1 MSSSITKH
9 DAAVN
14 LVGVDRTSLEQL
26 FVEYGE
32 KKFRAQQVMQWLY
45 QRGETDLLKMT
56 DLSKSLRETL
66 QQQTHITVP
75 SVQSEQFSS
84 DGTVKWLLN
93 VGEDKDGKPNAI
105 ETVYIPESNRGTLCI
120 SSQVGCALDCT
131 FCATARQGF
140 NRNLTAGE
148 IIGQVW
154 VADQRLRAL
163 NDGKSLLTNVVFMG
177 MGEPLLNFNNVVP
190 SVKLLLDDFAYG
202 MGKRKV
208 TVSTSGIVPK
218 IDELSTQLDV
228 SLAISLH
235 APNDEVR
242 NELVPINRKY
252 PIKELLAACRRYL
265 SNKNRKESITFEYVM
280 LDGVNDSDAQ
290 ARELVKLLKGISAKI
305 NLIPFNS
312 FEHSGYQRSSQERID
327 RFSQILIRQGIVVI
341 TRRPRGEDIAAAC
354 GQLAG
359 QVADRASRANHYI
372 RMYERSLLNRRI
384 ETECVT

>member
-1 MSSSITKH
+1 MSSSVDTNTEL
-9 DAAVN
+9 AN
-14 LVGVDRTSLEQL
+14 LVGLDRASLEQY
-26 FVEYGE
+26 FVEHGE
-32 KKFRAQQVMQWLY
+32 KKFRAQQIMQWVY
-45 QRGETDLLKMT
+45 QRGVTDVWNMT
-56 DLSKSLRETL
+56 DLSKSLRESL
-66 QQQTHITVP
+66 QNHVRIAFPTIE
-75 SVQSEQFSS
+75 SEHFSA
-84 DGTVKWLLN
+84 DGTIKWLLN
-93 VGEDKDGKPNAI
+93 VGKDRDGKSNAI
-105 ETVYIPESNRGTLCI
+105 ETVYIPETNRGTLCI

-140 NRNLTAGE
+140 NRNLTAEE

-154 VADQRLRAL
+154 VADQRLRDL
-163 NDGKSLLTNVVFMG
+163 YEGKSLLTNVVFMG
-177 MGEPLLNFNNVVP
+177 MGEPLLNFSNVLP
-190 SVKLLLDDFAYG
+190 AVKLLLDDYAYG

-218 IDELSTQLDV
+218 IDELSKVLDV

-235 APNDEVR
+235 APNDEIR

-252 PIKELLAACRRYL
+252 PIKELLAACKRYL

-280 LDGVNDSDAQ
+280 LQGVNDSEQQ
-290 ARELVKLLKGISAKI
+290 ARQLVQLLKDIRAKI

-312 FEHSGYQRSSQERID
+312 FEQSGYKRSSQERID
-327 RFSQILIRQGIVVI
+327 RFAQVLMSNDIVVI

-384 ETECVT
+384 ETECV

>member
-1 MSSSITKH
+1 MSSSVNTNTEL
-9 DAAVN
+9 AN
-14 LVGVDRTSLEQL
+14 LVGLDRASLEQY
-26 FVEYGE
+26 FVEHGE
-32 KKFRAQQVMQWLY
+32 KKFRAQQIMQWVY
-45 QRGETDLLKMT
+45 QRGVTDVLNMT

-66 QQQTHITVP
+66 QNHARIAFPTIE
-75 SVQSEQFSS
+75 SEHFSA
-84 DGTVKWLLN
+84 DGTIKWLLN
-93 VGEDKDGKPNAI
+93 VGKDRDGKSNAI
-105 ETVYIPESNRGTLCI
+105 ETVYIPETNRGTLCI

-140 NRNLTAGE
+140 NRNLTAEE

-163 NDGKSLLTNVVFMG
+163 YEGKSLLTNVVFMG
-177 MGEPLLNFNNVVP
+177 MGEPLLNFSNVLP
-190 SVKLLLDDFAYG
+190 AVKLLLDDYAYG

-218 IDELSTQLDV
+218 IDELSKVLDV

-235 APNDEVR
+235 APNDEIR

-252 PIKELLAACRRYL
+252 PIKELLAACKRYL

-280 LDGVNDSDAQ
+280 LQGVNDSEQQ
-290 ARELVKLLKGISAKI
+290 ARQLVQLLKGIRAKI

-312 FEHSGYQRSSQERID
+312 FEQSGYQRSSQERID
-327 RFSQILIRQGIVVI
+327 RFAQVLMSNDIVVI

-359 QVADRASRANHYI
+359 QVADRASRGNHYV
-372 RMYERSLLNRRI
+372 RMYERSLLSRRI
-384 ETECVT
+384 ETECV

>member
-1 MSSSITKH
+1 M
-9 DAAVN
+9 N
-14 LVGVDRTSLEQL
+14 LVGLDRSSLEDL
-26 FVEYGE
+26 FAEHGE
-32 KKFRAQQVMQWLY
+32 KKYRAQQLMQWLY
-45 QRGETDLLKMT
+45 QRGETNVENMT
-56 DLSKSLRETL
+56 DLSKSLREKL
-66 QQQTHITVP
+66 KKNSSISFPVIE
-75 SVQSEQFSS
+75 SEHFSA

-93 VGEDKDGKPNAI
+93 VGMDRDEKSNAI

-140 NRNLTAGE
+140 NRNLTAEE

-163 NDGKSLLTNVVFMG
+163 HDGKSVLTNVVFMG
-177 MGEPLLNFNNVVP
+177 MGEPLLNFNNVIP
-190 SVKLLLDDFAYG
+190 AISLLLDDYAYG

-218 IDELSTQLDV
+218 IDELSKELDV

-235 APNDEVR
+235 APNNETR

-252 PIKELLAACRRYL
+252 PIEELLAACKRYL
-265 SNKNRKESITFEYVM
+265 ANKNRKESITFEYVM
-280 LDGVNDSDAQ
+280 LNGVNDSEAQ
-290 ARELVKLLKGISAKI
+290 ANQLVQLLKGISAKI

-312 FEHSGYQRSSQERID
+312 FAHSGYQRSSQERID
-327 RFSQILIRQGIVVI
+327 RFSQVLMSHGIVVI

-359 QVADRASRANHYI
+359 HVVDRAQRANHYH
-372 RMYERSLLNRRI
+372 RMYERSLLSRRI
-384 ETECVT
+384 GTECV